1 MRGGE
6 GARLKLEKGMLGQMK
21 GIWIA
26 SADCA
31 KSLEDLESE
40 RVFTRFVVA
49 L

>member
-1 MRGGE
+1 
-6 GARLKLEKGMLGQMK
+6 MK

-40 RVFTRFVVA
+40 RVLTCFVVA
-49 L
+49 LKRRTRAEAERG